1 MKTTPSQQLFDSNS
15 ETSKT
20 SRCPLQLKSCCDHFR
35 LYHKENYDTKKKK
48 RKKERVCI
56 CFYKRLYCD
65 SGMWSSEEWVPSPW
79 SQSDGVQAAAAWGA
93 RLMHHQNT
101 HTHTQAA
108 QQQQSS
114 RGKRTFLPVRLEL
127 IKTSGHIYTSKGA
140 FLRLEEGRGILKVFS
155 IFKVNLRTSW
165 M

>member
-20 SRCPLQLKSCCDHFR
+20 SRCPLHLKSCATISV
-35 LYHKENYDTKKKK
+35 YSTKKIMIHKKKKKK
-48 RKKERVCI
+48 RVSLHLLLWKVVLWVRHVVQWRVSAVSVVPERRC
-56 CFYKRLYCD
+56 CLR
-65 SGMWSSEEWVPSPW
+65 SSTNAPPKH
-79 SQSDGVQAAAAWGA
+79 A
-93 RLMHHQNT
+93 
-101 HTHTQAA
+101 HTQAA
-108 QQQQSS
+108 QQQQSL

-127 IKTSGHIYTSKGA
+127 IKTSGHIYTSEGA
-140 FLRLEEGRGILKVFS
+140 FLWLEEGRGILEAFS